1 MPATAARRRR
11 TLLGLLLAHLV
22 QLIAYAALVY
32 QEAMMPSDP
41 IPYHTSALSG
51 QQWVDEVYNG
61 HPNRILCEFGI
72 RRHIFNII
80 IAELRWLGYGQS
92 RHVSL
97 EEKLG
102 IFLYTCVTGLSV
114 RHVGERF
121 QRSNDTIT
129 K

>member
-1 MPATAARRRR
+1 
-11 TLLGLLLAHLV
+11 
-22 QLIAYAALVY
+22 
-32 QEAMMPSDP
+32 MMPSDP

-61 HPNRILCEFGI
+61 HPDRIFCEFGV
-72 RRHIFNII
+72 RRHIFNIL

-114 RHVGERF
+114 RHVGEEVPAV
-121 QRSNDTIT
+121 